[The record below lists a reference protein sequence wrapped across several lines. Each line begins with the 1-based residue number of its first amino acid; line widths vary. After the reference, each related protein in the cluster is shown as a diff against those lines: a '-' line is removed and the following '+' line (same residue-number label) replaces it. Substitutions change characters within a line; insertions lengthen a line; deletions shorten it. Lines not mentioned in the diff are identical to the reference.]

1 MQDTEEIDLMMKFL
15 TRNYPVHRI
24 KYNSRFKR
32 SIILDNDQVYPLSD
46 KNSIKELQP
55 KLMHIL
61 KTIFSTSDDI
71 NKNVLKNF
79 LNLK

>member
-1 MQDTEEIDLMMKFL
+1 MQDTIETELMLKFL

-32 SIILDNDQVYPLSD
+32 TIILDNEQTYNLSD
-46 KNSIKELQP
+46 KNSVKELHP
-55 KLMHIL
+55 KLMGIL

-71 NKNVLKNF
+71 NKDVLKNF